1 MKRIFEVFVAGA
13 TFLAS
18 GSVLI
23 DARAARA
30 DIFVLTSDG
39 QIQGEIVN
47 SPDTPK
53 DKTVIRTLAGGEIT
67 LEKKQIKQIIPQSA
81 AELEYEKIRPTYPDT
96 VDGQWQLAEWC
107 RDHSLSKQRQVHLE
121 RVIALDTDHK
131 QARAALGYAMIEGRW
146 IRRDDLMKERGYVLY
161 KGKWELPQQVE
172 LEETKRKV
180 DAAQRDW
187 FAKLKLWRARL
198 DADELHARLLAT
210 TDPAAIPA
218 INQMLKNESAQKI
231 KIYLIEA
238 LIHLGTTD
246 ALATAVMLTLDD
258 PDEEVRLSALD
269 ELAKTKHPE
278 LTSIYVKALRSSDN
292 TRVNRAAFCL
302 GQLQDKSAI
311 LPLIDALQTRH
322 KFIENSGGQ
331 PGQMSTTF
339 GNGPGGA
346 IGGLAVGGGP
356 KEIKVWLQNQEV
368 LKALTALTP
377 VNFDFNQAAWKSWYA
392 SQKKP
397 VNVDARRGE

>member
-1 MKRIFEVFVAGA
+1 MKRIFAALIAGA
-13 TFLAS
+13 ALAAS
-18 GSVLI
+18 GSILI

-39 QIQGEIVN
+39 QIQGEAVN

-67 LEKKQIKQIIPQSA
+67 LEKKQIRQIIPQSA

-96 VDGQWQLAEWC
+96 VEGQWQLAEWC

-121 RVIALDTDHK
+121 RVIALDAGHK
-131 QARAALGYAMIEGRW
+131 QARAVLGYSMIDGHW

-172 LEETKRKV
+172 IDEQRRKE

-187 FAKLKLWRARL
+187 FATLKRWRARL
-198 DADELHARLLAT
+198 DADELHEKLLAT
-210 TDPAAIPA
+210 TDPTAIPA
-218 INQMLKNESAQKI
+218 ISLMLKNEPVQKI
-231 KIYLIEA
+231 KIYLIES
-238 LIHLGTTD
+238 LIHLGTTG
-246 ALATAVMLTLDD
+246 ALKTAVSLTLDD
-258 PDEEVRLSALD
+258 PDEEVRWSALD
-269 ELAKTKHPE
+269 LLAATKHPE
-278 LTSIYVKALRSSDN
+278 LTSIYIGALRSSDN
-292 TRVNRAAFCL
+292 TRVNRAAYCL
-302 GQLQDKSAI
+302 GKLGDKSAV
-311 LPLIDALQTRH
+311 LALIDALQTRH
-322 KFIENSGGQ
+322 KTVEGNGP

-339 GNGPGGA
+339 GSGPGGS
-346 IGGLAVGGGP
+346 IGGLSINGGTQ
-356 KEIKVWLQNQEV
+356 KEIKVWLQNPEV
-368 LKALTALTP
+368 LKALDALT
-377 VNFDFNQAAWKSWYA
+377 NADFQYNQAAWKSWYA